1 MKNKF
6 FILLLSLLVFVSCGN
21 KNEKA
26 YELSADE
33 EFVEAEVYVESDELP
48 PPPPP
53 PLDEEVVEAEVYGV
67 SEELPPPPS
76 LKQHASPSN
85 VGGPNVDVI
94 KDRKIKRRAEIEIHE
109 LKDVD
114 ASRERVG
121 HLLSSLNGFVV
132 SEEFGSYL
140 RDEYEMK
147 LRVPADSL
155 DKFVASLNGL
165 EGKLSKRNFYSED
178 LTAKYLDSK
187 SRKETKQAM
196 LENYRRLLSTAKDV
210 EDLLE
215 IQKRIDEIQEDEEA
229 MSKVIMK
236 IDYDVEFSSVDL
248 TLSNYLYGHSAEK
261 EETFLYKITDAF
273 KGGLDVIVGL
283 IRLWP
288 LYIIAGVI
296 VYFLRKRKLK
306 KAKKINE

>member
-6 FILLLSLLVFVSCGN
+6 LILLLPLLVFVSCGN

-26 YELSADE
+26 YALSADE
-33 EFVEAEVYVESDELP
+33 EVVEADVYVESDELP
-48 PPPPP
+48 I
-53 PLDEEVVEAEVYGV
+53 
-67 SEELPPPPS
+67 PPPS
-76 LKQHASPSN
+76 SN

-94 KDRKIKRRAEIEIHE
+94 KDRKIKRRAEIEIDE

-114 ASRERVG
+114 ASKERVG
-121 HLLSSLNGFVV
+121 QLLSSLNGFVV
-132 SEEFGSYL
+132 SEEFLSTPNF
-140 RDEYEMK
+140 DEYEMK

-165 EGKLSKRNFYSED
+165 EGKIWKRNFYSED

-215 IQKRIDEIQEDEEA
+215 IQKRIDEIQEDAEA

-248 TLSNYLYGHSAEK
+248 TLSDSYRYSYYGKE
-261 EETFLYKITDAF
+261 EETFLSKVADAF
-273 KGGLDVIVGL
+273 KGGLNVIVGL

>member
-6 FILLLSLLVFVSCGN
+6 IILLLSLFIVSCGN

-26 YELSADE
+26 YALSADE
-33 EFVEAEVYVESDELP
+33 ELVEAE
-48 PPPPP
+48 
-53 PLDEEVVEAEVYGV
+53 EVYGV
-67 SEELPPPPS
+67 SEELPPPPPPS
-76 LKQHASPSN
+76 LNQHASPSN

-94 KDRKIKRRAEIEIHE
+94 KDRKIKRRAEIEIDE

-114 ASRERVG
+114 ASKERVG
-121 HLLSSLNGFVV
+121 QLLSSLNGFVV
-132 SEEFGSYL
+132 SEEFLSTPNF
-140 RDEYEMK
+140 DEYEMK

-165 EGKLSKRNFYSED
+165 EGRIAKRNFYSED

-210 EDLLE
+210 EDLLA
-215 IQKRIDEIQEDEEA
+215 IQERIDEIQEDEEA

-236 IDYDVEFSSVDL
+236 IDYDVEFSSVNL
-248 TLSNYLYGHSAEK
+248 TLSSYRSSDYGEK
-261 EETFLYKITDAF
+261 EETFLSKVADAF
-273 KGGLDVIVGL
+273 KGGLYVILGL

>member
-6 FILLLSLLVFVSCGN
+6 IILLLPLFIVSCGN

-53 PLDEEVVEAEVYGV
+53 P
-67 SEELPPPPS
+67 PS
-76 LKQHASPSN
+76 LKQYALPSN

-94 KDRKIKRRAEIEIHE
+94 KDRKIKRRAEIEIRE

-114 ASRERVG
+114 ASKERVG

-132 SEEFGSYL
+132 SEEFSSDHYSL
-140 RDEYEMK
+140 YDEYDMK

-165 EGKLSKRNFYSED
+165 EGRISKRNFYSED
-178 LTAKYLDSK
+178 LTAEYLDSK

-210 EDLLE
+210 EDLLA
-215 IQKRIDEIQEDEEA
+215 IQERIDEIQEEAEA

-248 TLSNYLYGHSAEK
+248 TLYSYRSSDYGEK
-261 EETFLYKITDAF
+261 EETFLSKVADAF
-273 KGGLDVIVGL
+273 KGGLYVILGL

>member
-6 FILLLSLLVFVSCGN
+6 FILLLSLFIVSCGN

-26 YELSADE
+26 YALSADE
-33 EFVEAEVYVESDELP
+33 ELVEAEVYVESDELP

-53 PLDEEVVEAEVYGV
+53 
-67 SEELPPPPS
+67 S

-85 VGGPNVDVI
+85 VGGLNVDVI
-94 KDRKIKRRAEIEIHE
+94 KDRKIKRRAEIEIDE

-114 ASRERVG
+114 ASKERVG

-132 SEEFGSYL
+132 SEKFRSN
-140 RDEYEMK
+140 RNFDEYDME

-165 EGKLSKRNFYSED
+165 EGKISKRNFYSED

-215 IQKRIDEIQEDEEA
+215 IQKRIDEIQEDAEA

-248 TLSNYLYGHSAEK
+248 TLSSYRSSDYGEK
-261 EETFLYKITDAF
+261 EETFLSKVADAF

-283 IRLWP
+283 ITLWP

-296 VYFLRKRKLK
+296 VYLLRKRKLK

>member
-6 FILLLSLLVFVSCGN
+6 IILLLPLFIVSCGN

-53 PLDEEVVEAEVYGV
+53 P
-67 SEELPPPPS
+67 PS
-76 LKQHASPSN
+76 LKQHALPSN

-94 KDRKIKRRAEIEIHE
+94 KDRKIKRRAEIEIDE

-114 ASRERVG
+114 ASKERVG

-132 SEEFGSYL
+132 SEEFRSN
-140 RDEYEMK
+140 RNFDEYDME

-165 EGKLSKRNFYSED
+165 EGKISKRNFYSED

-215 IQKRIDEIQEDEEA
+215 IQERIDEIQEDAEA

-248 TLSNYLYGHSAEK
+248 TLSSYRSSDYGEK
-261 EETFLYKITDAF
+261 EETFLSKVADAF

-283 IRLWP
+283 IKLWP

-296 VYFLRKRKLK
+296 VYFVCKRKLK

>member
-6 FILLLSLLVFVSCGN
+6 IILLLSLFIVSCGN

-33 EFVEAEVYVESDELP
+33 ELVEADVYVESDELP
-48 PPPPP
+48 PPP
-53 PLDEEVVEAEVYGV
+53 
-67 SEELPPPPS
+67 S
-76 LKQHASPSN
+76 LKQHALPSN

-94 KDRKIKRRAEIEIHE
+94 KDRKIKRRAEIEIEE

-114 ASRERVG
+114 ASKERVG

-132 SEEFGSYL
+132 SEEFRSYL
-140 RDEYEMK
+140 HDEYTME

-165 EGKLSKRNFYSED
+165 EGKISKRNFYSED

-210 EDLLE
+210 EDLLA
-215 IQKRIDEIQEDEEA
+215 IQERIDEIQEDAEA

-248 TLSNYLYGHSAEK
+248 TLSSYRSSDYGEK
-261 EETFLYKITDAF
+261 EETFLSKVADAF

-296 VYFLRKRKLK
+296 VYFVRKRKLK

>member
-1 MKNKF
+1 
-6 FILLLSLLVFVSCGN
+6 
-21 KNEKA
+21 
-26 YELSADE
+26 
-33 EFVEAEVYVESDELP
+33 
-48 PPPPP
+48 
-53 PLDEEVVEAEVYGV
+53 
-67 SEELPPPPS
+67 
-76 LKQHASPSN
+76 
-85 VGGPNVDVI
+85 
-94 KDRKIKRRAEIEIHE
+94 
-109 LKDVD
+109 
-114 ASRERVG
+114 
-121 HLLSSLNGFVV
+121 
-132 SEEFGSYL
+132 
-140 RDEYEMK
+140 
-147 LRVPADSL
+147 
-155 DKFVASLNGL
+155 
-165 EGKLSKRNFYSED
+165 

-215 IQKRIDEIQEDEEA
+215 IQKRIDEIQEDAEA

-248 TLSNYLYGHSAEK
+248 TLSDSYRYSYYGEK
-261 EETFLYKITDAF
+261 EETFLSKVADAF

-283 IRLWP
+283 IKLWP

>member
-6 FILLLSLLVFVSCGN
+6 FILLLSLFIVSCGN

-33 EFVEAEVYVESDELP
+33 EFVEAEVYVESDVLP
-48 PPPPP
+48 P
-53 PLDEEVVEAEVYGV
+53 
-67 SEELPPPPS
+67 PPPPS
-76 LKQHASPSN
+76 LKQHALPSN
-85 VGGPNVDVI
+85 VGGLNVDVI
-94 KDRKIKRRAEIEIHE
+94 KDRKIKRRAEIEILE

-114 ASRERVG
+114 ASKERVG
-121 HLLSSLNGFVV
+121 QLLSSLNGFVV
-132 SEEFGSYL
+132 SEEFRSYL
-140 RDEYEMK
+140 RDEYTME

-165 EGKLSKRNFYSED
+165 EGKISKRNFYSED

-210 EDLLE
+210 EDLLA
-215 IQKRIDEIQEDEEA
+215 IQERIDEIQEDAEA

-248 TLSNYLYGHSAEK
+248 TLSNYLHGHPAEK

>member
-6 FILLLSLLVFVSCGN
+6 IILLLSLLVFVSCGN

-26 YELSADE
+26 YALSADE
-33 EFVEAEVYVESDELP
+33 ELVEAEVYVESDELP
-48 PPPPP
+48 PPP
-53 PLDEEVVEAEVYGV
+53 
-67 SEELPPPPS
+67 S
-76 LKQHASPSN
+76 LKQYALPSN

-94 KDRKIKRRAEIEIHE
+94 KDRKIKRRAEIEIRE

-114 ASRERVG
+114 ASKERVG

-132 SEEFGSYL
+132 SEEFSSDHYSL
-140 RDEYEMK
+140 YDEYDMK

-165 EGKLSKRNFYSED
+165 EGRISKRNFYSED
-178 LTAKYLDSK
+178 LTAEYLDSK

-210 EDLLE
+210 EDLLA
-215 IQKRIDEIQEDEEA
+215 IQERIDEIQEDAEA
-229 MSKVIMK
+229 MSKVIMR

-248 TLSNYLYGHSAEK
+248 TLYSYRSSDYGEK
-261 EETFLYKITDAF
+261 EETFLSKVADAF

-283 IRLWP
+283 ITLWP

>member
-6 FILLLSLLVFVSCGN
+6 IILLLSLFIVSCGN

-26 YELSADE
+26 YALSADE
-33 EFVEAEVYVESDELP
+33 ELVEAE
-48 PPPPP
+48 
-53 PLDEEVVEAEVYGV
+53 EVYGV
-67 SEELPPPPS
+67 SEELPPPPPPS
-76 LKQHASPSN
+76 LNQHASPSN

-94 KDRKIKRRAEIEIHE
+94 KDRKIKRRAEIEIDE

-114 ASRERVG
+114 ASKERVG
-121 HLLSSLNGFVV
+121 QLLSSLNGFVV
-132 SEEFGSYL
+132 SEEFLSTPNF
-140 RDEYEMK
+140 DEYEMK

-165 EGKLSKRNFYSED
+165 EGRISKRNFYSED

-215 IQKRIDEIQEDEEA
+215 IQERIDEIQEDAEA

-248 TLSNYLYGHSAEK
+248 TLSDSERYSYYGEK
-261 EETFLYKITDAF
+261 EETFLSKVADAF

-283 IRLWP
+283 ITLWP

>member
-6 FILLLSLLVFVSCGN
+6 IILLLSLFIVSCGN

-53 PLDEEVVEAEVYGV
+53 
-67 SEELPPPPS
+67 S
-76 LKQHASPSN
+76 LNQHASPSN

-94 KDRKIKRRAEIEIHE
+94 KDRKIKRRAEIEIDE

-114 ASRERVG
+114 ASKERVG
-121 HLLSSLNGFVV
+121 QLLSSLNGFVV
-132 SEEFGSYL
+132 SEEFLSTPNF
-140 RDEYEMK
+140 DEYEMK

-165 EGKLSKRNFYSED
+165 EGRISKRNFYSED

-196 LENYRRLLSTAKDV
+196 LETASRDITLVNYRRLLSTAKDV

-215 IQKRIDEIQEDEEA
+215 IQKRIDEIQEDAEA

-236 IDYDVEFSSVDL
+236 IDYDVEFSLVDL
-248 TLSNYLYGHSAEK
+248 TLSDSYRYSCRAEE
-261 EETFLYKITDAF
+261 EETFLSKVADAF
-273 KGGLDVIVGL
+273 KGGLYVILGL

>member
-6 FILLLSLLVFVSCGN
+6 IILLLSLLVFVSCGN

-26 YELSADE
+26 YALSADE
-33 EFVEAEVYVESDELP
+33 ELVEADVYVESDELP
-48 PPPPP
+48 IPP
-53 PLDEEVVEAEVYGV
+53 
-67 SEELPPPPS
+67 PPPPS
-76 LKQHASPSN
+76 LKQHALPSN

-94 KDRKIKRRAEIEIHE
+94 KDRKIKRRAEIEIDE

-114 ASRERVG
+114 ASKERVG

-132 SEEFGSYL
+132 SEEFRSNNHFHF
-140 RDEYEMK
+140 DEYDME

-165 EGKLSKRNFYSED
+165 EGKISKRNFYSED

-196 LENYRRLLSTAKDV
+196 LENYRRLLSSAKDV
-210 EDLLE
+210 EDLLA
-215 IQKRIDEIQEDEEA
+215 IQERIDEIQEDAEA

-248 TLSNYLYGHSAEK
+248 TLSSYRSSDYGEK
-261 EETFLYKITDAF
+261 EETFLSKVADAF

-283 IRLWP
+283 IKIWP

>member
-6 FILLLSLLVFVSCGN
+6 IILLLPLFIVSCGN

-26 YELSADE
+26 YALSADE
-33 EFVEAEVYVESDELP
+33 ELVEAEVYVESDELP

-53 PLDEEVVEAEVYGV
+53 P
-67 SEELPPPPS
+67 PS
-76 LKQHASPSN
+76 LKQHALPSN

-94 KDRKIKRRAEIEIHE
+94 KDRKIKRRAEIEIRE

-114 ASRERVG
+114 ASKERVG
-121 HLLSSLNGFVV
+121 QLLSLLNGFVV
-132 SEEFGSYL
+132 SEEFSSNHHYSL
-140 RDEYEMK
+140 YDEYDMK

-165 EGKLSKRNFYSED
+165 EGKISKRNFYSED
-178 LTAKYLDSK
+178 LTAEYLDSK

-210 EDLLE
+210 EDLLA
-215 IQKRIDEIQEDEEA
+215 IQERIDEIQEDAEA

-248 TLSNYLYGHSAEK
+248 TLYSYRSSDYGEK
-261 EETFLYKITDAF
+261 EETFLSKVADAF

>member
-6 FILLLSLLVFVSCGN
+6 IILLLSLFIVSCGN

-26 YELSADE
+26 YALSADE
-33 EFVEAEVYVESDELP
+33 ELVEAEVYVESDELP
-48 PPPPP
+48 P
-53 PLDEEVVEAEVYGV
+53 
-67 SEELPPPPS
+67 PPPPS

-94 KDRKIKRRAEIEIHE
+94 KDRKIKRRAEIEIDE

-114 ASRERVG
+114 ASKERVG
-121 HLLSSLNGFVV
+121 QLLSSLNGFVV
-132 SEEFGSYL
+132 SEEFRSSRYV
-140 RDEYEMK
+140 DEYDME

-165 EGKLSKRNFYSED
+165 EGKFSKRNFYSED

-210 EDLLE
+210 EDLLA
-215 IQKRIDEIQEDEEA
+215 IQERIDEIQEDEEA

>member
-1 MKNKF
+1 
-6 FILLLSLLVFVSCGN
+6 
-21 KNEKA
+21 
-26 YELSADE
+26 
-33 EFVEAEVYVESDELP
+33 
-48 PPPPP
+48 
-53 PLDEEVVEAEVYGV
+53 
-67 SEELPPPPS
+67 
-76 LKQHASPSN
+76 
-85 VGGPNVDVI
+85 
-94 KDRKIKRRAEIEIHE
+94 
-109 LKDVD
+109 
-114 ASRERVG
+114 
-121 HLLSSLNGFVV
+121 
-132 SEEFGSYL
+132 
-140 RDEYEMK
+140 MK

-155 DKFVASLNGL
+155 DKFVAGLNGL
-165 EGKLSKRNFYSED
+165 EGRISKRNFYSED
-178 LTAKYLDSK
+178 LTAEYLDSK

-210 EDLLE
+210 EDLLA
-215 IQKRIDEIQEDEEA
+215 IQERIDEIQEDAEA

-248 TLSNYLYGHSAEK
+248 ILSNYLHGHPAEK

-283 IRLWP
+283 ITLWP

>member
-1 MKNKF
+1 
-6 FILLLSLLVFVSCGN
+6 
-21 KNEKA
+21 
-26 YELSADE
+26 
-33 EFVEAEVYVESDELP
+33 
-48 PPPPP
+48 
-53 PLDEEVVEAEVYGV
+53 
-67 SEELPPPPS
+67 
-76 LKQHASPSN
+76 
-85 VGGPNVDVI
+85 
-94 KDRKIKRRAEIEIHE
+94 

-114 ASRERVG
+114 ASKERVG

-132 SEEFGSYL
+132 SEEFSSNSYSL
-140 RDEYEMK
+140 YDEYDMK

-155 DKFVASLNGL
+155 DKFVAGLNGL
-165 EGKLSKRNFYSED
+165 EGRISKRNFYSED
-178 LTAKYLDSK
+178 LTAEYLDSK

-210 EDLLE
+210 EDLLA
-215 IQKRIDEIQEDEEA
+215 IQERIDEIQEDAEA

-248 TLSNYLYGHSAEK
+248 TLYSYRSSDYGEK
-261 EETFLYKITDAF
+261 EETFLSKVADAF

-283 IRLWP
+283 ITLWP

>member
-1 MKNKF
+1 VKFEFIEPPLNIKLMKNKF
-6 FILLLSLLVFVSCGN
+6 IILLLPLLVFVSCGN

-26 YELSADE
+26 YALSA
-33 EFVEAEVYVESDELP
+33 
-48 PPPPP
+48 
-53 PLDEEVVEAEVYGV
+53 DEEVVEAEVCV
-67 SEELPPPPS
+67 ESDELPIPPPPS

-94 KDRKIKRRAEIEIHE
+94 KDRKIKRRAEIEIEE

-114 ASRERVG
+114 ASKERVG
-121 HLLSSLNGFVV
+121 QLLSSLNGFVV
-132 SEEFGSYL
+132 SEEFLSTPNF
-140 RDEYEMK
+140 DEYEMK

-165 EGKLSKRNFYSED
+165 EGKISKRNFYSED

-210 EDLLE
+210 EDLLA
-215 IQKRIDEIQEDEEA
+215 IQERIDEIQEDAEA

-248 TLSNYLYGHSAEK
+248 TLSSYRSSDYGEK
-261 EETFLYKITDAF
+261 EETFLSKVADAF

-283 IRLWP
+283 IKLWP

-296 VYFLRKRKLK
+296 VYFVRKRKLK
-306 KAKKINE
+306 KAKKTNE

>member
-6 FILLLSLLVFVSCGN
+6 IILLLSLFIVSCGN

-26 YELSADE
+26 YALSADE
-33 EFVEAEVYVESDELP
+33 ELVEAE
-48 PPPPP
+48 
-53 PLDEEVVEAEVYGV
+53 EVYGV

-76 LKQHASPSN
+76 LKQHALPSN

-94 KDRKIKRRAEIEIHE
+94 KDRKIKRRAEIEIDE

-114 ASRERVG
+114 ASKERVG
-121 HLLSSLNGFVV
+121 QLLSSLNGFVV
-132 SEEFGSYL
+132 SEEFLSTPNF
-140 RDEYEMK
+140 DEYEMK

-165 EGKLSKRNFYSED
+165 EGKIRKRNFYSED

-215 IQKRIDEIQEDEEA
+215 IQERIDEIQEDAEA

-248 TLSNYLYGHSAEK
+248 TLSDSYRYSYYGEK
-261 EETFLYKITDAF
+261 EETFLSKVADAF

-283 IRLWP
+283 ITLWP

>member
-6 FILLLSLLVFVSCGN
+6 IILLLSLFIVSCGN

-26 YELSADE
+26 YALSADE
-33 EFVEAEVYVESDELP
+33 ELVEAEVYVESDELP

-53 PLDEEVVEAEVYGV
+53 
-67 SEELPPPPS
+67 S
-76 LKQHASPSN
+76 LKQHASTSN
-85 VGGPNVDVI
+85 VGGLNVDVI
-94 KDRKIKRRAEIEIHE
+94 KDRKIKRRAEIEIDE

-114 ASRERVG
+114 ASKERVG

-132 SEEFGSYL
+132 SEKFRSN
-140 RDEYEMK
+140 RNFDEYDME

-165 EGKLSKRNFYSED
+165 EGKIWKRNFYSED

-215 IQKRIDEIQEDEEA
+215 IQERIDEIQEDAEA

-248 TLSNYLYGHSAEK
+248 TLSDSYRYSYYGKE
-261 EETFLYKITDAF
+261 EETFLSKVADAF
-273 KGGLDVIVGL
+273 KGGLNVIVGL

>member
-6 FILLLSLLVFVSCGN
+6 IILLLSLFIVSCGN

-26 YELSADE
+26 YALSADE
-33 EFVEAEVYVESDELP
+33 ELVEAEVYVESDELP
-48 PPPPP
+48 IPP
-53 PLDEEVVEAEVYGV
+53 
-67 SEELPPPPS
+67 PPPPS
-76 LKQHASPSN
+76 LKQHALPSN

-94 KDRKIKRRAEIEIHE
+94 KDRKIKRRAEIEIDE

-114 ASRERVG
+114 ASKERVG

-132 SEEFGSYL
+132 SEEFRSN
-140 RDEYEMK
+140 RNFDEYDME

-165 EGKLSKRNFYSED
+165 EGKISKRNFYSED

-210 EDLLE
+210 EDLLA
-215 IQKRIDEIQEDEEA
+215 IQERIDEIQEDEEA

-236 IDYDVEFSSVDL
+236 IDYDVEFSSVNL
-248 TLSNYLYGHSAEK
+248 TLSSYRSSDYGEK
-261 EETFLYKITDAF
+261 EETFLSKVADAF
-273 KGGLDVIVGL
+273 KGGLYVILGL

-296 VYFLRKRKLK
+296 VYFVRKRKLK

>member
-6 FILLLSLLVFVSCGN
+6 LILLLPLFIVSCGN

-26 YELSADE
+26 YALSADE
-33 EFVEAEVYVESDELP
+33 ELVEAEVYVESDELP
-48 PPPPP
+48 P
-53 PLDEEVVEAEVYGV
+53 
-67 SEELPPPPS
+67 PPPPS

-94 KDRKIKRRAEIEIHE
+94 KDRKIKRRAEIEIKE

-114 ASRERVG
+114 ASKERVG

-132 SEEFGSYL
+132 SEEFSSNHHYSL
-140 RDEYEMK
+140 YDEYDMK

-165 EGKLSKRNFYSED
+165 EGKISKRNFYSED

-210 EDLLE
+210 EDLLA
-215 IQKRIDEIQEDEEA
+215 IQERIDEIQEDAEA

-248 TLSNYLYGHSAEK
+248 TLYSYRSSDYGEK
-261 EETFLYKITDAF
+261 EETFLSKVADAF

-283 IRLWP
+283 ITLWP

-296 VYFLRKRKLK
+296 VYFVRKRKLK

>member
-6 FILLLSLLVFVSCGN
+6 LILLLPLFIVSCGN

-26 YELSADE
+26 YALSA
-33 EFVEAEVYVESDELP
+33 
-48 PPPPP
+48 
-53 PLDEEVVEAEVYGV
+53 DEEVVEAEVNV
-67 SEELPPPPS
+67 ESDELPIPPPS
-76 LKQHASPSN
+76 SN
-85 VGGPNVDVI
+85 VGGLNVDVI
-94 KDRKIKRRAEIEIHE
+94 KDRKIKRRAEIEIDE

-114 ASRERVG
+114 ASKERVG

-132 SEEFGSYL
+132 SEEFLSTPNF
-140 RDEYEMK
+140 DEYEMK

-165 EGKLSKRNFYSED
+165 EGKISKRNFYSED

-215 IQKRIDEIQEDEEA
+215 IQERIDEIQEDAEA

-248 TLSNYLYGHSAEK
+248 TLSDSYRYSYYGKE
-261 EETFLYKITDAF
+261 EETFLSKVADAF
-273 KGGLDVIVGL
+273 KGGLNVIVGL

-296 VYFLRKRKLK
+296 VYFVRKRKLK
-306 KAKKINE
+306 KAKKNDE